1 MALQQMIRVFSV
13 EQLPHLKFLTMPQVI
28 ELLCMY
34 ERHCFGGK
42 VSTKTFY
49 YGQNRKKEPDG
60 QNDP

>member
-1 MALQQMIRVFSV
+1 
-13 EQLPHLKFLTMPQVI
+13 MPQVI